1 MSKTAQKITK
11 TTTPAKT
18 ATRNAKAKAV
28 EPVPAPTPATSVPT
42 VPQSKQAII
51 LDLLKHPQGA
61 TVDELMQATGWQ
73 RHSVYGTLSGVV
85 KKRLGLN
92 VVSAQE
98 ARGRIYRIT
107 GVRA

>member
-11 TTTPAKT
+11 TTTSAKT
-18 ATRNAKAKAV
+18 ATRSAKARAA
-28 EPVPAPTPATSVPT
+28 EPAPAPAPTA
-42 VPQSKQAII
+42 PQSKQAII

>member
-18 ATRNAKAKAV
+18 ATRSVKAKAA
-28 EPVPAPTPATSVPT
+28 EPVPTPAPIVLK
-42 VPQSKQAII
+42 SKQAII

-61 TVDELMQATGWQ
+61 TVEELMQATGWQ

-92 VVSAQE
+92 VVSAHE

>member
-1 MSKTAQKITK
+1 MSKTAQKIIK

-18 ATRNAKAKAV
+18 ATRNVKAKVA
-28 EPVPAPTPATSVPT
+28 EPAPAPAPAT
-42 VPQSKQAII
+42 PQSKQAII

-98 ARGRIYRIT
+98 ARGRIYRVT